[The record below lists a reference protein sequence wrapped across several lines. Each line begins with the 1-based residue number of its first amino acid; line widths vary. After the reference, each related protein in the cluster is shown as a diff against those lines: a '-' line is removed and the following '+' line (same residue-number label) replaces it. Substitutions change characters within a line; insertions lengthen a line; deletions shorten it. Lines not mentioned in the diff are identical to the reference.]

1 MQRVKRR
8 LLVPTE
14 SAFAN
19 SLSSSY
25 RAQREEAEQLVAT
38 NPQTVMQDI
47 TEVFE
52 PYNVPKQTL
61 QDLVRH
67 LGDSPQL
74 VDFVMK
80 FHHCEE
86 EPASSRAFT
95 SAITIAIAYFL
106 GGLLPLIP
114 YFCIGDEEVYLGLYI
129 SIGVMVLALF
139 GFGYAKE
146 GVVIGFKGRKN
157 IRLCC
162 FSGVQMVVVGSV
174 AAGSAMGLVRL
185 FNRDEGGAHVGC
197 LDKD

>member
-1 MQRVKRR
+1 
-8 LLVPTE
+8 
-14 SAFAN
+14 
-19 SLSSSY
+19 
-25 RAQREEAEQLVAT
+25 
-38 NPQTVMQDI
+38 MQDI
-47 TEVFE
+47 TKVFE
-52 PYNVPKQTL
+52 PYNVPKETL
-61 QDLVRH
+61 QDLVRY

-95 SAITIAIAYFL
+95 SAITIAVAYFL

-114 YFCIGDEEVYLGLYI
+114 YFCIGDEDVYLGLYI

-185 FNRDEGGAHVGC
+185 FNRDEGSARVGC